1 MDPIRNPFSPGA
13 GTPPPMLVGREE
25 ILEQGEILFGRI
37 LTGRSEKSMMLTG
50 LRGVGKTVL
59 LGYLEHMA
67 KTTGFLTIFHEAGEN
82 SRVGEFLAQGLRKI
96 LLELSIV
103 ESAKSGVRKALIAL
117 RNFVGTLKLNVGE
130 FGISAEPLLG
140 YADSGNLETDL
151 TELLVLVGEA
161 AQEQKKA
168 VAIFIDEIQY
178 FEKEEFGALIMAF
191 HRIQQRNLPMVLI
204 GAGLPILPALAGE
217 LKSYAER
224 LFSFPN
230 IGTLTKEDAVKALI
244 VPIRQESE
252 DIEPD
257 AAEFIFN
264 ETSGYPYFIQ
274 EWGSRAWIVTPE
286 GKTISREIVKN
297 ATESVI
303 KRLDESFF
311 RVRYDRF
318 TPGEKVFLRYMA
330 EIYRGEPIKMDSLAK
345 KMGKKPETLSQV
357 KRLLEKKGA
366 VYAPRYGVFDFTVPL
381 FDTFMRRAMP
391 DLPPIKKF

>member
-25 ILEQGEILFGRI
+25 ILEQGRILFGRI
-37 LTGRSEKSMMLTG
+37 LAGRSEKSMMLTG

-59 LGYLEHMA
+59 LGNLERMA
-67 KTTGFLTIFHEAGEN
+67 KDAGFLTIFHEAGEN

-217 LKSYAER
+217 LKSYTER

-230 IGTLTKEDAVKALI
+230 VGTLTKEDAIKALTI
-244 VPIRQESE
+244 PIHRESE
-252 DIEPD
+252 EIELA
-257 AAEFIFN
+257 AAEFIF
-264 ETSGYPYFIQ
+264 ESTGGYPYFIQ
-274 EWGSRAWIVTPE
+274 EWGARSWIATPDGE
-286 GKTISREIVKN
+286 IISRKIVES

-303 KRLDESFF
+303 RCLDESFF

-318 TPGEKVFLRYMA
+318 TPGEKVFLRHMV
-330 EIYRGEPIKMDSLAK
+330 EIYRGEPIKMEQLAK
-345 KMGKKPETLSQV
+345 AMGKKPETLSQV

-381 FDTFMRRAMP
+381 FDAFMRRIMP
-391 DLPPIKKF
+391 ELPKTRNF